1 MKKIS
6 KSVKVIDAKKQKISS
21 PVITDSDQV
30 FVNGGKD
37 NELSRFLIILSKV
50 KEKIRELFEGKK

>member
-37 NELSRFLIILSKV
+37 NELSRFLIMLSKV

>member
-6 KSVKVIDAKKQKISS
+6 KSVKIIDAKKPTNSS

-50 KEKIRELFEGKK
+50 KEKIRTLFEGDK